1 MQVSPTTGGR
11 ARPAGGGRGDVV
23 SWYLMR
29 LSGVAL
35 FVLALGHFSILHF
48 IYDPAQQ
55 TAEWIATHRW
65 NELFWRGY
73 DWLLLMMVLFHS
85 FIGVRTVVLDYLHGP
100 RVRLV
105 TISFLYLLAA
115 VLFVAGTL
123 VVATMPGA
131 GAAVP

>member
-1 MQVSPTTGGR
+1 MQISPTSRGR
-11 ARPAGGGRGDVV
+11 ARPSGGRGDVA

-55 TAEWIATHRW
+55 TAEFIQTHRW

-73 DWLLLMMVLFHS
+73 DWLLLMLVLFHS
-85 FIGVRTVVLDYLHGP
+85 FVGIRTIVLDYVHPP
-100 RVRLV
+100 RARLIV
-105 TISFLYLLAA
+105 VSSLYLLAA